1 MLFKIISESISQA
14 LQQLAGNK
22 LRSFLSLLGISIGIF
37 CIIGVQ
43 TAVDSLEDN
52 IRGSFDKLGS
62 DVVYVSKFSWAE
74 DPGENYTKLLRRP
87 NPDYKDFRE
96 LKKSLKTAEALC
108 LNVGLGMKTMQYKSN
123 SVDNCE
129 VLATTVGYDEI
140 YNPEIEKGRYF
151 SSNEFTY
158 GGDNIVI
165 GYNIAQQLFGNIEPI
180 GKQVKLIGRKLT
192 IIGVIA
198 ESGESLIG
206 IMDYDDTVLLTYEN
220 ARKFANLKSTNVF
233 GNSSLSVKAGEG
245 IDNKQLKDDITGVLR
260 SHRRLKPKEE
270 NNFAMNE
277 ISIMTAAFDAF
288 FGVLNTIGLVIGGFA
303 ILVGMFSV
311 ANIMFVSV
319 KERTNIIGI
328 KKALGAKRFVILLE
342 FLIEAIIL
350 CLLGGLMGLA
360 FVFLIVKGLGA
371 ADFFAY
377 EIYLSRGNV
386 ISGLVWSTVIG
397 MLAGVIPALQA
408 SGMDPV
414 EAIRSKG

>member
-87 NPDYKDFRE
+87 NPDYKDYRT
-96 LKKSLKTAEALC
+96 LKKSLTTAEALC
-108 LNVGLGMKTMQYKSN
+108 LNVGIGMKTMQYKSN

-129 VLATTVGYDEI
+129 VLATTEGYDEI
-140 YNPEIEKGRYF
+140 YNPEMEKGRYF
-151 SSNEFTY
+151 SDNEFIY

-165 GYNIAQQLFGNIEPI
+165 GYNIAQQLFGSIEPI
-180 GKQVKLIGRKLT
+180 GKKVKLLGRKLT

-220 ARKFANLKSTNVF
+220 ARKFANLKATNVF
-233 GNSSLSVKAGEG
+233 GNSSLSVKAAEG
-245 IDNKQLKDDITGVLR
+245 IDNIQLKDDITGVLR
-260 SHRRLKPKEE
+260 AHRRLKPKEE
-270 NNFAMNE
+270 DNFAMNE

-350 CLLGGLMGLA
+350 CLLGGLMGLG
-360 FVFLIVKGLGA
+360 FVYFIVKGLSA

-377 EIYLSRGNV
+377 EIYLSSGNV
-386 ISGLVWSTVIG
+386 ISGLIWSTVIG
-397 MLAGVIPALQA
+397 ILAGVIPALQA

>member
-62 DVVYVSKFSWAE
+62 DVVYVAKFSWAE

-87 NPDYKDFRE
+87 NPDYKDYKE

-108 LNVGLGMKTMQYKSN
+108 LNVGLGNKTMQYKSN
-123 SVDNCE
+123 SVDNCD
-129 VLATTVGYDEI
+129 VLATTIGYDEI
-140 YNPEIEKGRYF
+140 FNPEIEKGRYF
-151 SSNEFTY
+151 SLNEFTY

-165 GYNIAQQLFGNIEPI
+165 GYNIAQQLFGSIEPI
-180 GKQVKLIGRKLT
+180 GKQVKLLGRKLT

-206 IMDYDDTVLLTYEN
+206 IMDYDDSVLLTYEN
-220 ARKFANLKSTNVF
+220 ARKFANLKATNVF
-233 GNSSLSVKAGEG
+233 GNSSLSIKAREG
-245 IDNKQLKDDITGVLR
+245 IDNGQLKDDITGVLR

-270 NNFAMNE
+270 DNFAMNE
-277 ISIMTAAFDAF
+277 ISIMTAAFDSF
-288 FGVLNTIGLVIGGFA
+288 FGVLNMIGLVIGGFA

-397 MLAGVIPALQA
+397 ILAGVIPALQA

>member
-14 LQQLAGNK
+14 FQQLAGNK

-62 DVVYVSKFSWAE
+62 DVVYVAKFSWAE

-87 NPDYKDFRE
+87 NPDYKDYRE
-96 LKKSLKTAEALC
+96 LKRRLTTAETLC

-123 SVDNCE
+123 SVDNCD
-129 VLATTVGYDEI
+129 VLATTEGYNEI

-151 SSNEFTY
+151 SANEFTY

-165 GYNIAQQLFGNIEPI
+165 GYNIAQQLFGSIEPV
-180 GKQVKLIGRKLT
+180 GKQVKLLGRKLT

-220 ARKFANLKSTNVF
+220 ARKFANLKATNVF
-233 GNSSLSVKAGEG
+233 GNSSLSVKAEEG
-245 IDNKQLKDDITGVLR
+245 IDNKQLKDEITGVLR
-260 SHRRLKPKEE
+260 AHRRLKPKEE
-270 NNFAMNE
+270 DNFAMNE
-277 ISIMTAAFDAF
+277 ISILTAAFDAF
-288 FGVLNTIGLVIGGFA
+288 FGVLNWIGLVIGGFA

-360 FVFLIVKGLGA
+360 FVFLIVKGLSA

-377 EIYLSRGNV
+377 EIYLSKGNV
-386 ISGLVWSTVIG
+386 LSGLIWSTVIG

>member
-14 LQQLAGNK
+14 FQQLAGNK

-52 IRGSFDKLGS
+52 IKGSFNKLGS

-74 DPGENYTKLLRRP
+74 DPGANYSKLLRRP
-87 NPDYKDFRE
+87 SPDYKDYRK
-96 LKKSLKTAEALC
+96 LKKSLQSAEGVCLEVRLGFKTL
-108 LNVGLGMKTMQYKSN
+108 QYKSN

-129 VLATTVGYDEI
+129 VWVATED
-140 YNPEIEKGRYF
+140 YNKVFSPEIEKGRYF
-151 SSNEFTY
+151 SINEFKY
-158 GGDNIVI
+158 GGDNVVI

-180 GKQVKLIGRKLT
+180 GKRVKLLGRKLT

-206 IMDYDDTVLLTYEN
+206 IMDYDDRVLLTYEN
-220 ARKFANLKSTNVF
+220 ARKFANLKSTSAF
-233 GNSSLSVKAGEG
+233 GNSTLCVKAREG
-245 IDNKQLKDDITGVLR
+245 IDNTQLKDEITGVLR
-260 SHRRLKPKEE
+260 AHRQLKPKEE
-270 NNFAMNE
+270 DDFAMNE
-277 ISIMTAAFDAF
+277 LSILTTASEGF
-288 FGVLNTIGLVIGGFA
+288 FSVLNTIGLVIGGFA

-342 FLIEAIIL
+342 FLIEAILL
-350 CLLGGLMGLA
+350 CLLGGLIGLG
-360 FVFLIVKGLGA
+360 FVFLIVTGLDA

-386 ISGLVWSTVIG
+386 LSGLIWSTVIG
-397 MLAGVIPALQA
+397 ILAGVIPALQA

>member
-1 MLFKIISESISQA
+1 
-14 LQQLAGNK
+14 
-22 LRSFLSLLGISIGIF
+22 
-37 CIIGVQ
+37 
-43 TAVDSLEDN
+43 
-52 IRGSFDKLGS
+52 
-62 DVVYVSKFSWAE
+62 
-74 DPGENYTKLLRRP
+74 
-87 NPDYKDFRE
+87 
-96 LKKSLKTAEALC
+96 
-108 LNVGLGMKTMQYKSN
+108 MKTMQYKSN

-129 VLATTVGYDEI
+129 VLATTEGYDEI

-151 SSNEFTY
+151 SDNEFTY

-165 GYNIAQQLFGNIEPI
+165 GYNIAQQLFGSIEPI
-180 GKQVKLIGRKLT
+180 GKKVKLLGRKLT

-206 IMDYDDTVLLTYEN
+206 IMDYDDSVLLTYEN
-220 ARKFANLKSTNVF
+220 ARKFANLKATNVF

-245 IDNKQLKDDITGVLR
+245 IDNVQLKDDITGVLR
-260 SHRRLKPKEE
+260 AHRRLKPKEE
-270 NNFAMNE
+270 DNFAMNE

-350 CLLGGLMGLA
+350 CLLGGLMGLG
-360 FVFLIVKGLGA
+360 FVYFIVRGLSA

-377 EIYLSRGNV
+377 EIYLSSGNV
-386 ISGLVWSTVIG
+386 ISGLIWSTVIG
-397 MLAGVIPALQA
+397 ILAGVIPALQA

>member
-62 DVVYVSKFSWAE
+62 DVVYVAKFSWAE
-74 DPGENYTKLLRRP
+74 DPGQNYTKLLRRP
-87 NPDYKDFRE
+87 NPDYKDYRE
-96 LKKSLKTAEALC
+96 LKKNLKTAEALC

-180 GKQVKLIGRKLT
+180 GKQVKLMGRKLT

-233 GNSSLSVKAGEG
+233 GNSSLSVKASEG

-260 SHRRLKPKEE
+260 AHRRLKPKEE

-377 EIYLSRGNV
+377 EIYLSKGNV
-386 ISGLVWSTVIG
+386 ISGLIWSTVIG

>member
-14 LQQLAGNK
+14 FQQLAGNK

-52 IRGSFDKLGS
+52 IKGSFDKLGS

-74 DPGENYTKLLRRP
+74 DPGANYAKLLRRP
-87 NPDYKDFRE
+87 SPDYKDYQKLR
-96 LKKSLKTAEALC
+96 KSLQSAEGVCLEVRLGFKTL
-108 LNVGLGMKTMQYKSN
+108 QYRSN

-129 VLATTVGYDEI
+129 VWVATED
-140 YNPEIEKGRYF
+140 YNVVFSPEIEKGRYF
-151 SSNEFTY
+151 SINEFKY
-158 GGDNIVI
+158 GGDNVVI
-165 GYNIAQQLFGNIEPI
+165 GYNIAKQLFGNIEPI
-180 GKQVKLIGRKLT
+180 GKRVKLLGRKLT

-206 IMDYDDTVLLTYEN
+206 IMDYDDRVLLTYEN
-220 ARKFANLKSTNVF
+220 ARKFANLKSTSAF
-233 GNSSLSVKAGEG
+233 GNSTLCVKAGEG
-245 IDNKQLKDDITGVLR
+245 IDNTQLKDEITGVLR
-260 SHRRLKPKEE
+260 AHRQLKPKEE
-270 NNFAMNE
+270 DDFAMNE
-277 ISIMTAAFDAF
+277 LSILTTASEGF
-288 FGVLNTIGLVIGGFA
+288 FSVLNTIGLVIGGFA

-342 FLIEAIIL
+342 FLVEAIIL
-350 CLLGGLMGLA
+350 CLLGGLIGLG

-377 EIYLSRGNV
+377 EIYVSRGNV
-386 ISGLVWSTVIG
+386 LSGQIQFSL
-397 MLAGVIPALQA
+397 
-408 SGMDPV
+408 
-414 EAIRSKG
+414 